1 MSIQLDACRAIASL
15 VLLRPGLACACLPNW
30 APAGRCAGGKVPAR
44 RGGGAAAAAPGQRHA
59 LDDSNPKPYNLCA
72 QGDALVA
79 GYLHNVAAVLQL
91 RRLSDGGLERKIKL
105 PGLGSVR
112 DFSGRREHSEAFFT
126 YTDFVTPGSFYR
138 LIST

>member
-1 MSIQLDACRAIASL
+1 MRWWRGTCTTWR
-15 VLLRPGLACACLPNW
+15 
-30 APAGRCAGGKVPAR
+30 RCCSCGAWPVAR
-44 RGGGAAAAAPGQRHA
+44 FGTTQT
-59 LDDSNPKPYNLCA
+59 LNPEKHCA

-79 GYLHNVAAVLQL
+79 GYLHDVAAVLQL
-91 RRLSDGGLERKIKL
+91 RRLSDGGLERELAL

-138 LIST
+138 

>member
-1 MSIQLDACRAIASL
+1 MCCC
-15 VLLRPGLACACLPNW
+15 VLGLQIRVNQ
-30 APAGRCAGGKVPAR
+30 VR
-44 RGGGAAAAAPGQRHA
+44 R
-59 LDDSNPKPYNLCA
+59 L

-79 GYLHNVAAVLQL
+79 GYLHDVAAVLQL
-91 RRLSDGGLERKIKL
+91 RRLSDGGLEREIEL

-138 LIST
+138 CPSC